1 VCSTSTRGEN
11 KPFAAPDLVTSTAV
25 SADEVIEEDATAAMQ
40 ESGVG
45 TLRQFA
51 M

>member
-1 VCSTSTRGEN
+1 LRRLISSPARR
-11 KPFAAPDLVTSTAV
+11 V